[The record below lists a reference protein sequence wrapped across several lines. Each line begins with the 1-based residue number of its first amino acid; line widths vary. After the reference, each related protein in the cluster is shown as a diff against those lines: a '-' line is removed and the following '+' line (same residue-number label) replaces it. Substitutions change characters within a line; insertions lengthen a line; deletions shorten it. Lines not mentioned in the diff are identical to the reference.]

1 MKDKTL
7 TDVMLI
13 CKGWYNKEKYHSV
26 LEALNGY
33 YHKYYGCEDVT
44 MDEEFALNLF
54 LQPLVLET
62 INRRPRMAYYLFE
75 PHPCQMNEKHKE
87 FCKVMYDRC
96 LNLIRYIN
104 KDTFD
109 LSDYQDMFDK
119 ARKYN
124 YEDNTIGV
132 I

>member
-7 TDVMLI
+7 TDIMLI
-13 CKGWYNKEKYHSV
+13 CKGWYNKEKYRSV

-33 YHKYYGCEDVT
+33 YHKYYGCEDIT
-44 MDEEFALNLF
+44 MDKGFAVNLF

-75 PHPCQMNEKHKE
+75 PNEKHKE
-87 FCKVMYDRC
+87 FCEVMYDRC
-96 LNLIRYIN
+96 LNLIRRIN

>member
-1 MKDKTL
+1 
-7 TDVMLI
+7 
-13 CKGWYNKEKYHSV
+13 
-26 LEALNGY
+26 
-33 YHKYYGCEDVT
+33 
-44 MDEEFALNLF
+44 
-54 LQPLVLET
+54 
-62 INRRPRMAYYLFE
+62 MAYYLFE
-75 PHPCQMNEKHKE
+75 PHPCQMNESHEE